1 MINNYCKKCNVEI
14 ETSECSICGERA
26 EVKSQLYWCEKCNV
40 PLYDEKCCICGTVG
54 KKSTTDIRPV
64 FPEERLLLEILIGEP
79 FKYLKSSVW
88 NGAGNRYIVDGK
100 SIKVSISDLMKMDS
114 KVVIS
119 KLNELK
125 ETWVGIVQQTVK
137 RGDISNIL
145 SGLTGISNVLGVIIN
160 KIGVGKTLL
169 AGISAFIGRDK
180 SKERFCPSW

>member
-1 MINNYCKKCNVEI
+1 MSQKQQNDYLLKAFGRTQAQGGAALIQNFEAVDKALKEMNKSAGSSDREM
-14 ETSECSICGERA
+14 ETVQQSLA
-26 EVKSQLYWCEKCNV
+26 Y
-40 PLYDEKCCICGTVG
+40 
-54 KKSTTDIRPV
+54 
-64 FPEERLLLEILIGEP
+64 
-79 FKYLKSSVW
+79 
-88 NGAGNRYIVDGK
+88 
-100 SIKVSISDLMKMDS
+100 
-114 KVVIS
+114 